1 MAKNIERQ
9 KSLDRVKWKESE
21 KAGYDLSGTYPH
33 CENCK
38 HRINTCYAV
47 GCNATQEERET
58 KSLCA
63 KAYNH
68 MIYIAN
74 KK

>member
-38 HRINTCYAV
+38 HKISTCYAIS
-47 GCNATQEERET
+47 CSATQEERET

-68 MIYIAN
+68 MIYLAN